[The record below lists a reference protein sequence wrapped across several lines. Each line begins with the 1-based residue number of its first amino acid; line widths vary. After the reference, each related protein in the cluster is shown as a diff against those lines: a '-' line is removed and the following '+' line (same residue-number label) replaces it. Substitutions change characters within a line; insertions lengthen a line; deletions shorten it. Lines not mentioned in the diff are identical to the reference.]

1 VGAGGG
7 NALAAGVAS
16 MPFFASLW
24 AKESRY
30 ELAIVVADSVSRVA
44 CLGLLGAWAM
54 VALGRLMIDLVF
66 TGGRFSADDANLDR
80 QLGCES
86 AGHAPACAQPMDRI
100 VVPGGGAG
108 ALERGRRVGA

>member
-54 VALGRLMIDLVF
+54 VALGRLMTTWIGNCIARVLGTHLPAHSRWTELSFLVA
-66 TGGRFSADDANLDR
+66 GLGLWSAVAVWVLR
-80 QLGCES
+80 KAGS
-86 AGHAPACAQPMDRI
+86 ALP
-100 VVPGGGAG
+100 V
-108 ALERGRRVGA
+108 